1 MGAEV
6 LARIVR
12 GSTETLVQLD
22 LSNAYGSVHRHF
34 ALRAV
39 NAKLPEMSPMLAAEW
54 ATGRTS
60 VGV

>member
-12 GSTETLVQLD
+12 GWLKDRPTETLVQLD
-22 LSNAYGSVHRHF
+22 LSNAYGSVHRHY

-39 NAKLPEMSPMLAAEW
+39 NTQLPEISSMLKAEW
-54 ATGRTS
+54 EK
-60 VGV
+60 